1 MRTGLGRSGLLLLLV
16 ARAAW
21 AEDTFEGKTVNAKY
35 VKHLED
41 VVWPL
46 TAACDRGDDN
56 EQRQCRHVRDVR
68 AAELIGATLLVDGDL
83 DAWTAGIWNPQRK
96 SVETTLT
103 ACIRCA
109 GIEID
114 GKKWYVV
121 GTGTQPRFEG
131 GRLHPPTLYD
141 SARAFSDEAAAKAW
155 ERTIHK
161 VRVQFL
167 FKIADKPKWQSQ
179 GREGIS
185 IDILGYRVIAPC
197 DGQIV
202 VAKPTSQAVDADP
215 KACRDDD
222 APATP
227 DYGGFP
233 ESAVQDA
240 MRPVV
245 DAAEACHERYGV
257 AGTAVLAI
265 TAGADGIV
273 IKFEQT
279 GPFLDTPT
287 GQCID
292 RAMRKVVFPKSNKA
306 RVTMR
311 YPIVLQ

>member
-1 MRTGLGRSGLLLLLV
+1 MRTAVVWLLLV
-16 ARAAW
+16 AHAAW
-21 AEDTFEGKTVNAKY
+21 AEDTFEGRTVNAKY

-46 TAACDRGDDN
+46 TAPCDRGDDN
-56 EQRQCRHVRDVR
+56 EQRQCRHVRDAR

-83 DAWTAGIWNPQRK
+83 DAWTAGTWNPQRK
-96 SVETTLT
+96 SVQTTLT

-109 GIEID
+109 GMEID
-114 GKKWYVV
+114 GKTWYVV

-131 GRLHPPTLYD
+131 GRLRPPVIYD
-141 SARAFSDEAAAKAW
+141 SSRAFSDEAAAKAW

-167 FKIADKPKWQSQ
+167 FKIPDKPKWQSQ

-185 IDILGYRVIAPC
+185 IDILGYRVISPC

-202 VAKPTSQAVDADP
+202 VAKPTSQPVDADA
-215 KACRDDD
+215 KACKDDD
-222 APATP
+222 GPATP
-227 DYGGFP
+227 DYGGFS

-245 DAAEACHERYGV
+245 EAAEACHERYGV
-257 AGTAVLAI
+257 AGTAMYTI
-265 TAGADGIV
+265 TAGSDGIV
-273 IKFEQT
+273 VKFEQT
-279 GPFLDTPT
+279 GDFVDTPT

-292 RAMRKVVFPKSNKA
+292 RAMRKVVLPKSKKA
-306 RVTMR
+306 RTTMR
-311 YPIVLQ
+311 YPIVLR